1 MQDTRYWW
9 NQDRSIYISSRQ
21 QMISKKAESSASDV
35 SGSGHSDNGNKSKA
49 IANGAAKV
57 FNKIGLKTRPSTAK
71 IPAEEHSKGFQ
82 IVHTPDRSPID
93 MLLPDIP
100 TTNEEFYAAIS
111 QINAQ
116 GHLYEESGSLER
128 KGVSA
133 GPRKGSQQSPD
144 STRYVIILLDS
155 QKCSSVMV
163 KGRNQAMMI
172 DIGVADEGY
181 SGMVPRTVV
190 TSPHSTE
197 ILLGP
202 KGNGPLEKIRKGL
215 DTPEKTLSANAP
227 GKVRP
232 KYTRRVASDG
242 VPPRPLSER
251 PLIKYSSMRVR
262 PSLQMQHSSMSTP
275 NAHSVSP
282 ILSRNASGNRQGHNR
297 INSGERNGRRRPRR
311 VPSVDSSSASSVKTL
326 DSDDETFGHG
336 ASSARNTRDSKQK
349 TQDSSVDSVL
359 AQKRDKCYF
368 CQEDSQAGDNL
379 CSKCQSRFQPQEEV
393 FDYSESEYEDYVELD
408 DSPTLSAEAEMPRGT
423 SSRSSRSSKRRN
435 TRPPRPREK
444 SRGWS
449 EFSSMSQLQQLA
461 SRSAS
466 TSPTPHVAMELK
478 IVPPQDIKIRTVTS
492 PTRSSAGDGR
502 SALHHIQQALKPRAP
517 ISPSGQDR
525 DAVRLGKV
533 RSGEIR
539 RVDYPDIVKAK
550 DPSPNKQG
558 SQGTSQEHQQQSRDS
573 FKNWLKYHDDG
584 DNRSEK
590 HSGSASSTPADLPTD
605 GQRSAVPAP
614 SAYDRVTSIYDLYA
628 SFDDA

>member
-9 NQDRSIYISSRQ
+9 DQDKSIYIFPRR
-21 QMISKKAESSASDV
+21 QMISKKAESSASDA

-57 FNKIGLKTRPSTAK
+57 FNKMGLKTRPSTARK
-71 IPAEEHSKGFQ
+71 PAEENSAGFQ
-82 IVHTPDRSPID
+82 MVHTPDRSPID
-93 MLLPDIP
+93 MPLPEIP

-116 GHLYEESGSLER
+116 GHPHGESGSIER
-128 KGVSA
+128 KGIA
-133 GPRKGSQQSPD
+133 ADLRKGSQQSPD
-144 STRYVIILLDS
+144 SMRYVVILLDS
-155 QKCSSVMV
+155 QKWSRFVV
-163 KGRNQAMMI
+163 KDRNQALRIGI
-172 DIGVADEGY
+172 DVADEGN
-181 SGMVPRTVV
+181 SSMVPRTVV
-190 TSPHSTE
+190 SSPHSAE

-202 KGNGPLEKIRKGL
+202 RGNGPLEKIRKGL
-215 DTPEKTLSANAP
+215 DTPDQTSSTKAS

-232 KYTRRVASDG
+232 TYTRRVASDG

-251 PLIKYSSMRVR
+251 PLIKYSSMRAR
-262 PSLQMQHSSMSTP
+262 PSLQMQHSSLSTTT
-275 NAHSVSP
+275 AHSDLP
-282 ILSRNASGNRQGHNR
+282 ILSRNASGNRNGHDR

-311 VPSVDSSSASSVKTL
+311 VPSVDSSSASSVNTI
-326 DSDDETFGHG
+326 DSDDETFKHG
-336 ASSARNTRDSKQK
+336 ASSARNIRDSKQK
-349 TQDSSVDSVL
+349 TQDSSLDSAL
-359 AQKRDKCYF
+359 AQNRVKCYF

-379 CSKCQSRFQPQEEV
+379 CGKCQSRFQPQEEV
-393 FDYSESEYEDYVELD
+393 FDYSESEYEDYIELD
-408 DSPTLSAEAEMPRGT
+408 DSPPLSPETEMPRGT

-449 EFSSMSQLQQLA
+449 DFSSVSQLQQLA

-502 SALHHIQQALKPRAP
+502 SALHHIQQALKPRTP

-550 DPSPNKQG
+550 DPSPNKQS

-573 FKNWLKYHDDG
+573 FKNWLKNYDDG
-584 DNRSEK
+584 DKRSEK
-590 HSGSASSTPADLPTD
+590 HSGSASSTPADLPIK
-605 GQRSAVPAP
+605 GQNSAVPAP

-628 SFDDA
+628 SFDDT

>member
-1 MQDTRYWW
+1 MESRQIHL
-9 NQDRSIYISSRQ
+9 SPRQ
-21 QMISKKAESSASDV
+21 QMISKRAESSASDV
-35 SGSGHSDNGNKSKA
+35 SGSSHSDSGNKSKA

-57 FNKIGLKTRPSTAK
+57 FNKMGLKTRPSTAK
-71 IPAEEHSKGFQ
+71 SSAEENSKGFQ

-93 MLLPDIP
+93 MPLPEIP

-111 QINAQ
+111 RINAQ
-116 GHLYEESGSLER
+116 GHLHGESGSVER
-128 KGVSA
+128 KCVSVD
-133 GPRKGSQQSPD
+133 PREGSQQSPGGM
-144 STRYVIILLDS
+144 RYV
-155 QKCSSVMV
+155 VMLESHKWNRLIV
-163 KGRNQAMMI
+163 EGRNQEFR
-172 DIGVADEGY
+172 IGICVADEGPR
-181 SGMVPRTVV
+181 SMVPRAVV
-190 TSPHSTE
+190 TSEHSTE

-202 KGNGPLEKIRKGL
+202 RGNGPLENIRKGL
-215 DTPEKTLSANAP
+215 DTPDKTLPVNAS

-232 KYTRRVASDG
+232 AYTRRVASDG

-251 PLIKYSSMRVR
+251 PLIKYSSMRAG
-262 PSLQMQHSSMSTP
+262 PSLQMQHSSMATP
-275 NAHSVSP
+275 TAHSVLP
-282 ILSRNASGNRQGHNR
+282 ILSRNASGNRHGHNR
-297 INSGERNGRRRPRR
+297 INSVERNGRRRPRR
-311 VPSVDSSSASSVKTL
+311 VPSVDSSSASSVKTI
-326 DSDDETFGHG
+326 DSDDETFRPG
-336 ASSARNTRDSKQK
+336 ASSARNIRDAKQK
-349 TQDSSVDSVL
+349 TQGSSVDSAL
-359 AQKRDKCYF
+359 AQTRVKCYF

-393 FDYSESEYEDYVELD
+393 FDYSESEYEDYIELD
-408 DSPTLSAEAEMPRGT
+408 DSPILSPDTEMPRGT

-449 EFSSMSQLQQLA
+449 DFSSVSQLQQLA

-539 RVDYPDIVKAK
+539 RVDYPDIIKAK
-550 DPSPNKQG
+550 DPSPNKQS
-558 SQGTSQEHQQQSRDS
+558 SQMTSHEHQQQSRDS
-573 FKNWLKYHDDG
+573 FKNWLKYCDDG
-584 DNRSEK
+584 DKRTEK
-590 HSGSASSTPADLPTD
+590 HSGSASSTPADLPTN
-605 GQRSAVPAP
+605 GQNSAVPAP

-628 SFDDA
+628 SFDDT